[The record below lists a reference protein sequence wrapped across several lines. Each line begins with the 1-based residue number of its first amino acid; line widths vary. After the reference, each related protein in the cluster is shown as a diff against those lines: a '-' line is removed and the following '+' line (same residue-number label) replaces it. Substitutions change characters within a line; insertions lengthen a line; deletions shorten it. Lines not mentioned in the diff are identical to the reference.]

1 MEFGSSVYIL
11 DKCKYDDTF
20 SPARAFSADPAS
32 NGILQ
37 SAADISDFHKSSLQ
51 NYLINSYE
59 QYDEDR
65 YECYGCSIFISGQH
79 MQPQGNIT
87 FVCKDKIENKYV
99 KFCPLKDITLDEI
112 FSIFKR
118 FQVVIGDHLDKIEVD
133 DKDYLDLK

>member
-1 MEFGSSVYIL
+1 MKASVQYNDL
-11 DKCKYDDTF
+11 KGT
-20 SPARAFSADPAS
+20 A
-32 NGILQ
+32 
-37 SAADISDFHKSSLQ
+37 AADISDFHKSSLQ

-59 QYDEDR
+59 QYDGDR